1 MSACTYRRAGE
12 DGLCPHDAVPGSAL
26 CLWHNPAVCKTDAYV
41 KELLQRADARGK
53 GDLHGFQLAGLVWP
67 QAGLPLRNLRG
78 ADLRDAFLDAADLGG
93 ADLADAVLRR
103 TSLKGADLRSA
114 RLAGTDLSGCNL
126 SGADLRDA
134 DLGGALLA
142 DTCLLGADLR
152 GARFAGARIVS
163 FRWNQLTRFAGVSG
177 LDPNGARAGADETQ
191 VFLAPLL
198 ASDPHPSGV
207 RSALADVD
215 PALTKSRVFAPGT
228 TVPALAAPA
237 APPAAAAAPA
247 PAAALA
253 LEEPVT
259 VAIAAGSG
267 TKPATPSAAR
277 PAQSVPTTA
286 LGAPPRGTPSGTTS
300 YPPSPNSSTA
310 LRPLPR
316 PHGARGL
323 LVATIAALVLATGG
337 VGAGI
342 YGWQVA
348 LQARAVAATASAALQ
363 AKPVPPDAARLAL
376 LEGERTASAR
386 QHEADLA
393 ELKRLQGS
401 VHETEDRGA
410 NAKQEAAVSRA
421 EAEQLRANLKASEN
435 EALRLQGVDDRCM
448 VLAEQVKKAQ
458 ALAADLAR
466 HGAKESRV
474 AVILAQGVDRL
485 QDENKTL
492 AEQRD
497 QRLLDYGNA
506 AQAQNEVKRLH
517 GELDAAIAERERLQQ
532 QNQQLTASLTGA
544 RADMERYL
552 ARITATHLQDY
563 LGDNAHDPLLPLTP
577 GAPVALSGDYLLTLR
592 VDRGQTPGTVQA
604 QVVVQRPP
612 AATNPEVT
620 IVLYDQDERPLRRIA
635 YSFPHVDGGAPFVS
649 GVTTIACDRFPSF
662 ARVLV
667 AAGMDDVS
675 AKK

>member
-12 DGLCPHDAVPGSAL
+12 DVVCPHDVVPGSAV
-26 CLWHNPAVCKTDAYV
+26 CLWHNPAVRKTDAYV
-41 KELLQRADARGK
+41 RELLQRADARGK

-78 ADLRDAFLDAADLGG
+78 CDLRDAFLDAADLGG

-134 DLGGALLA
+134 DLSGALLA

-177 LDPNGARAGADETQ
+177 LDPNGAQCGPDETQ

-207 RSALADVD
+207 RSALADPD
-215 PALTKSRVFAPGT
+215 LELTKSRIFAPGPL
-228 TVPALAAPA
+228 VAPVVAAPV
-237 APPAAAAAPA
+237 PAAAATAD
-247 PAAALA
+247 
-253 LEEPVT
+253 EPVT
-259 VAIAAGSG
+259 VAIAAA
-267 TKPATPSAAR
+267 TVATTAAPAVAPATVSTAA
-277 PAQSVPTTA
+277 PSVPTTA
-286 LGAPPRGTPSGTTS
+286 IAAAPSGPLVGTTS
-300 YPPSPNSSTA
+300 YPPSRTPATA
-310 LRPLPR
+310 LHALPR
-316 PHGARGL
+316 PRAGHGL
-323 LVATIAALVLATGG
+323 LVATVAALVLAAGG
-337 VGAGI
+337 VGAGV

-348 LQARAVAATASAALQ
+348 MQARGVAAAASAALQ
-363 AKPVPPDAARLAL
+363 AKPVPPDAARLAQ

-393 ELKRLQGS
+393 ELKRLQGT
-401 VHETEDRGA
+401 VHEAADRGA
-410 NAKQEAAVSRA
+410 NARQEAAVSRA
-421 EAEQLRANLKASEN
+421 ESEQLRANLHASEN
-435 EALRLQGVDDRCM
+435 EALRLQGVDDRCT
-448 VLAEQVKKAQ
+448 VLAQQLKQAQ
-458 ALAADLAR
+458 SLAADLAR

-485 QDENKTL
+485 QDENRTL

-506 AQAQNEVKRLH
+506 AQAQGEVKRLH
-517 GELDAAIAERERLQQ
+517 GELDTAIAERERLHQ
-532 QNQQLTASLTGA
+532 QNQQLTASLLGA
-544 RADMERYL
+544 QHDIERYL

-563 LGDNAHDPLLPLTP
+563 LGSDNAHEPLLPLTA
-577 GAPVALSGDYLLTLR
+577 GTPVALSGDYLLTLR

-649 GVTTIACDRFPSF
+649 GMTTVACDRFPSF

-675 AKK
+675 AKR

>member
-12 DGLCPHDAVPGSAL
+12 DAVCPHDVVPGSTV
-26 CLWHNPAVCKTDAYV
+26 CLWHNPVVRKTDAYV

-78 ADLRDAFLDAADLGG
+78 SDLRDAFLDAADLGG
-93 ADLADAVLRR
+93 ADLAGSVLRR

-114 RLAGTDLSGCNL
+114 RLADTDLSGCNL

-134 DLGGALLA
+134 DLTGALLA

-177 LDPNGARAGADETQ
+177 LDPNGAQCGPDETQ

-207 RSALADVD
+207 RSALAEPD
-215 PALTKSRVFAPGT
+215 PELTKSRIFSPG
-228 TVPALAAPA
+228 PPAAPA
-237 APPAAAAAPA
+237 VPAPA
-247 PAAALA
+247 PAAAA
-253 LEEPVT
+253 AEEPVT
-259 VAIAAGSG
+259 VAIAAATG
-267 TKPATPSAAR
+267 TKAAVPAASSSKAA
-277 PAQSVPTTA
+277 PSVPTTA
-286 LGAPPRGTPSGTTS
+286 IGAAPSGPLAGTTS
-300 YPPSPNSSTA
+300 YPPSRTPASA
-310 LRPLPR
+310 LHALPR
-316 PHGARGL
+316 PRAARGL
-323 LVATIAALVLATGG
+323 LVATVAALVLAAGG
-337 VGAGI
+337 VGAGV

-348 LQARAVAATASAALQ
+348 MQARVVAAAAGAALQ
-363 AKPVPPDAARLAL
+363 AKPVPPDAAHLAL

-393 ELKRLQGS
+393 ELKRLQGA
-401 VHETEDRGA
+401 VRETEDRGA
-410 NAKQEAAVSRA
+410 NARQEAAVSHA
-421 EAEQLRANLKASEN
+421 ESEQLRANLHASEN
-435 EALRLQGVDDRCM
+435 EALRLQGVDDRCT
-448 VLAEQVKKAQ
+448 VLAEQLKQAQ

-474 AVILAQGVDRL
+474 AVILAQGVNRL

-506 AQAQNEVKRLH
+506 AQAQGEVKRLR
-517 GELDAAIAERERLQQ
+517 GELDNAIAERERLQQ
-532 QNQQLTASLTGA
+532 QNQQLTASLVGA
-544 RADMERYL
+544 QHDMERYL

-563 LGDNAHDPLLPLTP
+563 LGSDNAHEPLLPLTA
-577 GAPVALSGDYLLTLR
+577 GTPVALSGDYLLTLR
-592 VDRGQTPGTVQA
+592 VDRGQAPGTVQA

-649 GVTTIACDRFPSF
+649 GVTTVACDRFPSF

-675 AKK
+675 AKR